1 MNQGKRINL
10 VVYALIIILIVLIVL
25 LVFYKNSSNG
35 LDKNQYVY
43 KNPQGEEFI
52 FTKSNVDNLTLNVLT
67 AYVDKNGL
75 HQYQI
80 PFRNNPNDLKNISIE
95 PNIKNKI
102 LNKQGIFITLNPNLK
117 SDAVIAA
124 VEISRVIGTNDYGVF
139 KIPTQSATTIPTNT
153 TYPVINCNDATKDT
167 GVILI
172 GIGNYTRIFS
182 NKECVIVE
190 GDNYDNLIKA
200 ADKLS
205 LHLLNVM

>member
-117 SDAVIAA
+117 SGAVIAA
-124 VEISRVIGTNDYGVF
+124 VEISRIIGTNDYGVF